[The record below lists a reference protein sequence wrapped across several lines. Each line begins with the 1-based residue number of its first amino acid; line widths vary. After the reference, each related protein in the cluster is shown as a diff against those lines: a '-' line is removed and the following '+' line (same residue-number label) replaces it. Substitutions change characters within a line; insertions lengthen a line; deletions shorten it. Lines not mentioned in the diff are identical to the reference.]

1 MRAWPRRWLVVAAS
15 VALVFVAL
23 MVVALLSTGPSA
35 GPESGAPA
43 TGASGSD
50 VADAVSPVRLRSL
63 EDARIALPADRPG
76 ALFFSVSSCLSCLPS
91 ARALGEVKQRLES
104 RVDAVF
110 ISMDPGD
117 PPEALAARR
126 ASIGGPPYP
135 FAIDASGTLASR
147 YRITALGTVV
157 IYDARGREVERLID
171 PTRDQI
177 AAAFR
182 AAGAV

>member
-1 MRAWPRRWLVVAAS
+1 MRAWRRRWLVVAAG

-23 MVVALLSTGPSA
+23 TVVALLSTGRSA
-35 GPESGAPA
+35 GAPA
-43 TGASGSD
+43 APSGSYA
-50 VADAVSPVRLRSL
+50 ADAVSPIRLTSL
-63 EDARIALPADRPG
+63 EGARIALPAGKPG
-76 ALFFSVSSCLSCLPS
+76 ALFFSVSSCLSCVPS
-91 ARALGEVKQRLES
+91 ARALGEVKQRLGS

-110 ISMDPGD
+110 ISMDPAD
-117 PPEALAARR
+117 PPQALAARR
-126 ASIGGPPYP
+126 ASIGGPGYP

-157 IYDARGREVERLID
+157 IYDAHGRIVERLVE
-171 PTRDQI
+171 PTRDEL